1 MSLAVRRKTQ
11 PLTTR
16 NCFVEDLEVVETVGD
31 EDSEVGDTGVDAGDL
46 VGVVENMVM
55 KKLRNMRRWMV
66 CMVGRK

>member
-31 EDSEVGDTGVDAGDL
+31 EDSEVGDTGVDVGDL
-46 VGVVENMVM
+46 VGVVEDMVM
-55 KKLRNMRRWMV
+55 KKLRNMRRWIV

>member
-16 NCFVEDLEVVETVGD
+16 NCFVEDLEVVETLGD
-31 EDSEVGDTGVDAGDL
+31 EDSEVGDTGVDVGDL

>member
-31 EDSEVGDTGVDAGDL
+31 EDSEVGDTGVDVGDL

>member
-1 MSLAVRRKTQ
+1 MAVRRKTQ

-31 EDSEVGDTGVDAGDL
+31 EDSEVGDTGVDVGDL
-46 VGVVENMVM
+46 VGVVEDMEM
-55 KKLRNMRRWMV
+55 KKLRNLRGWMV

>member
-1 MSLAVRRKTQ
+1 MSLVVRRKTQ

-31 EDSEVGDTGVDAGDL
+31 EDSEVGVTGVDVGVL
-46 VGVVENMVM
+46 VGVVEDMVM
-55 KKLRNMRRWMV
+55 KKLRNMRWWMV

>member
-31 EDSEVGDTGVDAGDL
+31 EDSEVGDTGVDVGDL
-46 VGVVENMVM
+46 VGVVEDMVM